1 MLVDKKALSRTFN
14 IIIVKRILHQ
24 LYENGR
30 LKRTNLSGKTGLNYN
45 NCIKYTNLLKMLG
58 WIEIIYDAGYY
69 ITITQ
74 KGKEIL
80 DTLHNI

>member
-1 MLVDKKALSRTFN
+1 MLVNKKAFSGTFN
-14 IIIVKRILHQ
+14 INIVKKILDQ

-58 WIEIIYDAGYY
+58 WIAITYDSGCYII
-69 ITITQ
+69 ITQ

-80 DTLHNI
+80 DTLYNI